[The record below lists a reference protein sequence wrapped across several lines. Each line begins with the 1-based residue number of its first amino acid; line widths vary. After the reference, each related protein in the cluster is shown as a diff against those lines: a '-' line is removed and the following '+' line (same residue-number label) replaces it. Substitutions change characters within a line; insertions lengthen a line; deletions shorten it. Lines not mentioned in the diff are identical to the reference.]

1 MKTEIFGIIKE
12 TSKGPFVS
20 LTGQKSFAVVD
31 VVTGQDISGL
41 FRADMVHLARE
52 MGNALK
58 YDTDTK
64 RAKRIDPAD
73 IPADI
78 TKLSTTKT
86 ESVKNTTPIT
96 DPVMQLIAKAPSIKP
111 ADLEMSDIKWKYL
124 VRSAVRGK
132 NIMMVGPAGC
142 GKTQAAKALPVAT
155 GHPFFYFN
163 LGATQDPRA
172 TLIGNTH
179 FKDGQTVFDSS
190 AFVKAIQTE
199 NAVILLDELS
209 RAHPE
214 AWNIL
219 MTVLDDGQRYL
230 RLDENID
237 SPTIMVAKGV
247 SFIATANIGTE
258 YTSTRVLDRALM
270 DRFEIIEVDILG
282 MDKEVSLLTRKFGE
296 RVSKTM
302 IEAVADI
309 AVSTRKEWKSEEGK
323 LSTMISTRMTVRVC
337 DLLADGFTLNEA
349 AEVAILPFFD
359 ASGGSDSERT
369 FVKQI
374 IQKHIATEEADIF
387 NTGNYSDTATET
399 IPF

>member
-1 MKTEIFGIIKE
+1 MKNKTIGVPTLVNGKQRIIELGTNVDITDKFRSIMISHAFANDE
-12 TSKGPFVS
+12 LLV
-20 LTGQKSFAVVD
+20 LDEDTG
-31 VVTGQDISGL
+31 
-41 FRADMVHLARE
+41 
-52 MGNALK
+52 
-58 YDTDTK
+58 
-64 RAKRIDPAD
+64 RAKRVAREGE
-73 IPADI
+73 IP
-78 TKLSTTKT
+78 
-86 ESVKNTTPIT
+86 TPE
-96 DPVMQLIAKAPSIKP
+96 PVMEIKKELTPELQLINNAHKIKP
-111 ADLEMSDIKWKYL
+111 ASLEMSDVKWKYL

-142 GKTQAAKALPVAT
+142 GKTQAAKDLPVAT
-155 GHPFFYFN
+155 NRPFFYFN

-179 FKDGQTVFDSS
+179 FKDGQTTFDES

-199 NAVILLDELS
+199 NAVILMDELS

-219 MTVLDDGQRYL
+219 MTVLDEGQRYL
-230 RLDENID
+230 RLDEDINA
-237 SPTIMVAKGV
+237 PLVKVATGV

-270 DRFEIIEVDILG
+270 DRFEIIEVDILSLSQEE
-282 MDKEVSLLTRKFGE
+282 DLLTRRFGE
-296 RVSKTM
+296 LVSKNM
-302 IEAVADI
+302 IHAVADI
-309 AVSTRKEWKSEEGK
+309 ADATRKEWRSEEGK
-323 LSTMISTRMTVRVC
+323 LTTMVSTRMTVRVC
-337 DLLADGFTLNEA
+337 ELLADGFSLTEA

-374 IQKHIATEEADIF
+374 IQKHMATEMNDIF
-387 NTGNYSDTATET
+387 NVSDEVVAEA

>member
-1 MKTEIFGIIKE
+1 MKKETFGIVE
-12 TSKGPFVS
+12 VTAKG
-20 LTGQKSFAVVD
+20 AVVKE
-31 VVTGQDISGL
+31 VGTGNDITHL
-41 FRADMVHLARE
+41 FRADMINLAVVNLE
-52 MGNALK
+52 ALK
-58 YDTDTK
+58 FNHETLRGK
-64 RAKRIDPAD
+64 RVPMSEVPAE
-73 IPADI
+73 
-78 TKLSTTKT
+78 TH
-86 ESVKNTTPIT
+86 NTTPAPT
-96 DPVMQLIAKAPSIKP
+96 KEMDPVLELIKNSASIKP
-111 ADLEMSDIKWKYL
+111 NDLEMSDVKWKYL

-219 MTVLDDGQRYL
+219 MTVLDEGQRYL
-230 RLDENID
+230 RLDEDVNAPLIK
-237 SPTIMVAKGV
+237 VAPGV

-270 DRFEIIEVDILG
+270 DRFEIIEVDILS
-282 MDKEVSLLTRKFGE
+282 KEQEEILLTKRYGNVLSAKQLHA
-296 RVSKTM
+296 VS
-302 IEAVADI
+302 DI
-309 AVSTRKEWKSEEGK
+309 AAVTRKEWRSESGK
-323 LSTMISTRMTVRVC
+323 LTTMISTRMTVRLC
-337 DLLADGFTLNEA
+337 ELLSDGFDLLEA
-349 AEVAILPFFD
+349 TEVAVLPFFD
-359 ASGGSDSERT
+359 ASGGADSERT

-374 IQKHIATEEADIF
+374 IQKYAAETNIEDIF
-387 NTGNYSDTATET
+387 NIDEGTQQY
-399 IPF
+399 PF

>member
-1 MKTEIFGIIKE
+1 MKKETFGIVE
-12 TSKGPFVS
+12 VTAKG
-20 LTGQKSFAVVD
+20 AVVKE
-31 VVTGQDISGL
+31 VGTGNDITHL
-41 FRADMVHLARE
+41 FRTDMINLAVVNLE
-52 MGNALK
+52 ALK
-58 YDTDTK
+58 YNHETMRGK
-64 RAKRIDPAD
+64 RVPMSEVPAE
-73 IPADI
+73 
-78 TKLSTTKT
+78 TH
-86 ESVKNTTPIT
+86 NTTPAPT
-96 DPVMQLIAKAPSIKP
+96 KAMDPVLELIKNSASIKP
-111 ADLEMSDIKWKYL
+111 NDLEMSDVKWKYL

-199 NAVILLDELS
+199 NSVILLDELS

-219 MTVLDDGQRYL
+219 MTVLDEGHRYL
-230 RLDENID
+230 RLDEDVNAPLIK
-237 SPTIMVAKGV
+237 VAPGV

-270 DRFEIIEVDILG
+270 DRFEIIEVDILN
-282 MDKEVSLLTRKFGE
+282 KEQEEILLTKRYGDVLSAKQLH
-296 RVSKTM
+296 
-302 IEAVADI
+302 AVADI
-309 AVSTRKEWKSEEGK
+309 AAVTRKEWRSESGK
-323 LSTMISTRMTVRVC
+323 LTTMISTRMTVRLC
-337 DLLADGFTLNEA
+337 ELLADGFDLLEA
-349 AEVAILPFFD
+349 TEVAVLPFFD
-359 ASGGSDSERT
+359 ASGGADSERT

-374 IQKHIATEEADIF
+374 IQKYAAETNIEDIF
-387 NTGNYSDTATET
+387 NIDEET
-399 IPF
+399 QQYPF